1 MTEWAGHADPVLPD
15 KDAEEELVNASTTVA
30 REIVV
35 QLWLMRARSVP
46 LRHVVHVPLDLLAVQ
61 LDNVQL

>member
-1 MTEWAGHADPVLPD
+1 MTEWVGHADPVLPD
-15 KDAEEELVNASTTVA
+15 KDVEEGLVNASTTVA

-35 QLWLMRARSVP
+35 QLWLMRAQSVP
-46 LRHVVHVPLDLLAVQ
+46 LRHVVRVPLDLLAVQ